1 MESYGQRT
9 DDANGTTPPGAHRD
23 HPPAGDATFAE
34 NGLHPVEL
42 ASDKIVSTPEHA
54 SYGQYNPV
62 PLSADQVYGP
72 SGVRGPP
79 ERRICGL
86 GRAVFVLWCLLAV
99 LVALLVVVAGVF
111 GSMLA
116 RQSAEILD
124 LKSEAPTRTSDLD
137 TNGTVT
143 GSAAAATT
151 TWVQVSDWE
160 FIGCWVDGEERVFPD
175 KYQQIDRMTNKA
187 CASTC
192 GGFRYFGS
200 QFGDQCYCS
209 NTPPETPAPAW
220 NCDMHCAGAP
230 NSEICG
236 GYYFLS
242 AWRRKT

>member
-1 MESYGQRT
+1 MESYGQRP
-9 DDANGTTPPGAHRD
+9 DYANGIMSPGAHRD
-23 HPPAGDATFAE
+23 HLPAGDAAFAE
-34 NGLHPVEL
+34 NGLHPVEP

-54 SYGQYNPV
+54 SYGH
-62 PLSADQVYGP
+62 LRT
-72 SGVRGPP
+72 VRGPRP
-79 ERRICGL
+79 AERRICGL

-124 LKSEAPTRTSDLD
+124 LKSAAPTRTSDPD

-151 TWVQVSDWE
+151 TRVQVSDWE
-160 FIGCWVDGEERVFPD
+160 FIGCWVDGERVFAD
-175 KYQQIDRMTNKA
+175 KYQQIDHMTNKA

-192 GGFRYFGS
+192 GGLRYFGS

-209 NTPPETPAPAW
+209 NTPPEAPAPAW